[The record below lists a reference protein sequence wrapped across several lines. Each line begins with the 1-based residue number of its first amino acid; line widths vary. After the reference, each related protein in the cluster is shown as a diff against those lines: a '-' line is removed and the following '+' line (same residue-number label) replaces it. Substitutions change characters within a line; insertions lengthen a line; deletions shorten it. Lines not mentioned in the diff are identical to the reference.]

1 MKWKNLLKVAFRSIL
16 KNGMRSLLTML
27 GIVIGVGAVIVMVA
41 VGAGSQA
48 RIEGQI
54 ATLGTNLIM
63 VRSGVSAAGGISRG
77 AGSMNT
83 LTLDDVETLAAEATL
98 LRGVSPEVQVPV
110 QVIGGGNNWS
120 TQITGVSPEY
130 MEIRAWDLESGAFF
144 TEREVKSRAKV
155 AVLGR
160 EVAEALFPDQ
170 DPVGQQIRIRNTPF
184 KVIGVLAEKG
194 DSMMGSQDDVIL
206 APSTT
211 VLYRLSGS
219 QYLRM
224 IVASAVSEEQMGA
237 AQKEIGEIL
246 RRAHRLQAGEEDD
259 FSMRTQTEITD
270 MATGITETLTL
281 LLGAIA
287 AVSLVV
293 GGIGIMNI
301 MLVSVTERTREIGLR
316 LAIGAR
322 GRDVLTQFLVEA
334 VVLSLLGG
342 VIGILLA
349 AGIALALTQLF
360 GVNTVVDPGVV
371 LLAFAFSGAVG
382 VFFGL
387 YPARKAA
394 ALNPIDALRYE

>member
-1 MKWKNLLKVAFRSIL
+1 MKWKNLLKVAFQSIL

-41 VGAGSQA
+41 VGEGSQA
-48 RIEGQI
+48 KIEGQI
-54 ATLGTNLIM
+54 SKLGTNLIM
-63 VRSGVSAAGGISRG
+63 VRSGASRAGGVSRG
-77 AGSMNT
+77 AGSMNS

-98 LRGVSPEVQVPV
+98 LSGVSPEVQASA

-120 TQITGVSPEY
+120 TKITGVTPEY
-130 MEIRAWDLESGAFF
+130 MEIRAWEMESGAFF
-144 TEREVKSRAKV
+144 TDREVKISAKV
-155 AVLGR
+155 AVLGKD
-160 EVAEALFPDQ
+160 VVDALFPDQ

-184 KVIGVLAEKG
+184 KVIGVLKEKG
-194 DSMMGSQDDVIL
+194 DSMMGSEDDLIL

-211 VLYRLSGS
+211 VLHRLSGS
-219 QYLRM
+219 QYIRM
-224 IVASAVSEEQMGA
+224 IVASAITEEQMTA
-237 AQKEIGEIL
+237 AQEEITEIL
-246 RRAHRLQAGEEDD
+246 RRVHRLRVGDDDD

-334 VVLSLLGG
+334 LVLSLTGG
-342 VIGILLA
+342 LIGILIA
-349 AGIALALTQLF
+349 VGIASLLTQLF
-360 GVNTVVDPGVV
+360 GLNTVIDPSIV
-371 LLAFAFSGAVG
+371 LFACAFSGAIG
-382 VFFGL
+382 VFFGF